1 MSMKITL
8 VTREF
13 FPLTGGLQAL
23 AAQLGQELQKK
34 GCDFEIVT
42 RFTNERKALERH
54 LTESEKDQVN
64 ERKSIRTH
72 IIGHSYFS
80 SLLLR
85 CTYPLLFRET
95 AYRLPVFIFSQT
107 YEEKIARI
115 ITDTDVVHFLGQ
127 GLELLGFAALSAAR
141 KLGKPFIVEPCVH
154 PGQWGDHFVDLRLYR
169 QADALIAHTRFE
181 KQFLEG
187 QGIASQKIHVLH
199 GFEDRTDGDGLRFR
213 NKHNITGKM
222 VLFLGR
228 RSKDK
233 GYPVA
238 VKAFLNILKDHP
250 DARLVV
256 IGPPDDR
263 SVRIPSQYGECVI
276 ELGLVEEGEKHDAL
290 AACDVLCVPSAGES
304 FGMVYM
310 EAWRYKKP
318 VIARKIPVLEELNGH
333 HPGGILVENHPE
345 DEKVAENVSGA
356 LSMLLRDR
364 QLCQKLGE
372 RGFHIASHFTWENV
386 IERYIRLYQHTL
398 ETSKDQ

>member
-1 MSMKITL
+1 MKITL

-34 GCDFEIVT
+34 GCDFEIIT

-54 LTESEKDQVN
+54 LTDSEKDQIT

-72 IIGHSYFS
+72 IIGHSHFS
-80 SLLLR
+80 SLFLR
-85 CTYPLLFRET
+85 RTYPLLFRKT
-95 AYRLPVFIFSQT
+95 AYHLPVSIFSHT
-107 YEEKIARI
+107 YQEKIARV
-115 ITDTDVVHFLGQ
+115 ITDADVVHFLGQ

-181 KQFLEG
+181 KQFLESH
-187 QGIASQKIHVLH
+187 GIASQKIQVLH
-199 GFEDRTDGDGLRFR
+199 GFEDRTDGDGSRFR
-213 NKHNITGKM
+213 KKYNITGKL

-228 RSKDK
+228 RSQDK

-238 VKAFLNILKDHP
+238 IKAFLDALKDHP

-256 IGPPDDR
+256 IGPPDDYQIK
-263 SVRIPSQYGECVI
+263 VPSPYQNYVI
-276 ELGLVEEGEKHDAL
+276 ELGLVEECEKHDAL

-318 VIARKIPVLEELNGH
+318 VIARKIPVLEELNGN

-345 DEKVAENVSGA
+345 DKKVAEHVSSA
-356 LSMLLRDR
+356 LSILLGDR

-372 RGFHIASHFTWENV
+372 RGFHIASRFTWENV
-386 IERYIRLYQHTL
+386 IERYIGLYQHTL
-398 ETSKDQ
+398 ETSKNQ